1 MRKDDDFM
9 MEEIDNFTFSHPGNN
24 LISGPSGVV
33 LFTPFF
39 FLLIYPFEGSGK
51 TEILGQILSNA
62 DYLFDPPPAKKIL
75 FFRED
80 QPIYGKWIERGIL
93 DQKSKGMPD
102 RESLLSQLSENKDKT
117 GTCIIFDDFASLV
130 EEHEEDFVYLFTIAS
145 HHFKTSIFLV
155 LHSLFSPALRKL
167 SLNTHRFFLTKSPR
181 DTSQVR
187 TLGIQSHP
195 GRSDYIVAAYND
207 ATDEKFGHLVLDF
220 SPNCDSRLRVIGNMF
235 GKEPVAVYEYKEL
248 GRGRKVKMENKFRKQ
263 ALIPWTEFLRL
274 RSEAKKG
281 NAAPPIPATCNHIPT
296 SCQNPHSH
304 HQADHSHNQAVAAD
318 YNRANVVHP
327 PISEKR
333 DEDGGMGL
341 RDAPPADPP
350 PTASSDRAGEPFT
363 ASSTTTS
370 TTPQVT
376 SPPPLTYTDQLPPHP
391 AATRTLPAAT
401 SIAPIPLT
409 APSPHQSAPA
419 PSPLPLAD
427 PSPPPPTLHSISSS
441 PQLETTNI
449 SRMPWSSLKIMP
461 VSKRP
466 RIKRKKDVNLV
477 SPYMVVDEVVP
488 EEVPQASVASAP
500 AITTE
505 AARPALEYVLETPQ
519 PVALPPP
526 STAVPQ
532 ASVAAA
538 PAIRAEA
545 GRPALEYVLETP
557 QPAAPQASVTST
569 PAITAEASLPALE
582 YVPTKARN
590 KKQSQKEK
598 KESPAPA
605 RAVENIGQKASDSIY
620 PKSLIRDQDIE
631 PNPASFP
638 NKIKEKKV
646 RSKLFSPSP
655 PYESTKSKNI
665 KRKIVLTKARP
676 TLPPKQF
683 KHDRGEKRKFSS
695 DHKAPIKQLKVGQAP
710 VKKTK
715 ALTDTDFDIW

>member
-1 MRKDDDFM
+1 MLS
-9 MEEIDNFTFSHPGNN
+9 FSH
-24 LISGPSGVV
+24 L
-33 LFTPFF
+33 

-376 SPPPLTYTDQLPPHP
+376 SPPPLTYTDQIPPHP
-391 AATRTLPAAT
+391 AATRALPAAT

-655 PYESTKSKNI
+655 PYESAKSKNI

>member
-1 MRKDDDFM
+1 MLS
-9 MEEIDNFTFSHPGNN
+9 FSH
-24 LISGPSGVV
+24 L
-33 LFTPFF
+33 

-350 PTASSDRAGEPFT
+350 PTASSDRAGEPFP

-370 TTPQVT
+370 TTSQVT

-391 AATRTLPAAT
+391 AATRALPAAT

-655 PYESTKSKNI
+655 PYESAKSKNI

>member
-33 LFTPFF
+33 LFTPL

-102 RESLLSQLSENKDKT
+102 RESLLSQLSENKNKT

-235 GKEPVAVYEYKEL
+235 GKGPVAVYEYKEL

-296 SCQNPHSH
+296 PCQNPHSH

-350 PTASSDRAGEPFT
+350 PTASSDRAGEPFP

-391 AATRTLPAAT
+391 AATRALPAAT

-441 PQLETTNI
+441 PQLGTTNI

-488 EEVPQASVASAP
+488 EEVPQASVASTP

-655 PYESTKSKNI
+655 PYESAKSKNI
-665 KRKIVLTKARP
+665 KRKIVLTKAKP

>member
-1 MRKDDDFM
+1 MS
-9 MEEIDNFTFSHPGNN
+9 FSHP
-24 LISGPSGVV
+24 
-33 LFTPFF
+33 

-376 SPPPLTYTDQLPPHP
+376 SPPPLTYTDQIPPHP
-391 AATRTLPAAT
+391 AATRALPAAT

-505 AARPALEYVLETPQ
+505 AGRPALEYVLETPQ

-655 PYESTKSKNI
+655 PYESAKSKNI

>member
-1 MRKDDDFM
+1 VLS
-9 MEEIDNFTFSHPGNN
+9 FSH
-24 LISGPSGVV
+24 L
-33 LFTPFF
+33 

-350 PTASSDRAGEPFT
+350 PTASSDRAGEPFP

-370 TTPQVT
+370 TTSQVT
-376 SPPPLTYTDQLPPHP
+376 SPPPLTYTDQIPPHP
-391 AATRTLPAAT
+391 AATRALPAAT

-655 PYESTKSKNI
+655 PYESAKSKNI

>member
-1 MRKDDDFM
+1 MLS
-9 MEEIDNFTFSHPGNN
+9 FSH
-24 LISGPSGVV
+24 L
-33 LFTPFF
+33 

-376 SPPPLTYTDQLPPHP
+376 SPPPLTYTDQIPPHP
-391 AATRTLPAAT
+391 AATRALPAAT

-545 GRPALEYVLETP
+545 DRPALEYVLETP

-655 PYESTKSKNI
+655 PYESAKSKNI

>member
-1 MRKDDDFM
+1 MS
-9 MEEIDNFTFSHPGNN
+9 FSHP
-24 LISGPSGVV
+24 
-33 LFTPFF
+33 

-281 NAAPPIPATCNHIPT
+281 NAAPPIPATCNHIPA

-350 PTASSDRAGEPFT
+350 PTASSDRAGEPFP

-370 TTPQVT
+370 TTSQVT
-376 SPPPLTYTDQLPPHP
+376 SPPPLTYTDQIPPHP
-391 AATRTLPAAT
+391 AATRALPAAT

-488 EEVPQASVASAP
+488 EEAPQASVASAP

-655 PYESTKSKNI
+655 PYESAKSKNI
-665 KRKIVLTKARP
+665 KRKIVLTKAKP

>member
-33 LFTPFF
+33 LFTPF

-350 PTASSDRAGEPFT
+350 PTASSDRAGEPFP

-370 TTPQVT
+370 TTSQVT
-376 SPPPLTYTDQLPPHP
+376 SPPPLTYTDQIPPHP
-391 AATRTLPAAT
+391 AATRALPAAT

-545 GRPALEYVLETP
+545 DRPALEYVLETP

-655 PYESTKSKNI
+655 PYESAKSKNI
-665 KRKIVLTKARP
+665 KRKIVLTKAKP

>member
-1 MRKDDDFM
+1 MLS
-9 MEEIDNFTFSHPGNN
+9 FSH
-24 LISGPSGVV
+24 L
-33 LFTPFF
+33 

-102 RESLLSQLSENKDKT
+102 RESLLSQLSENKNKT

-248 GRGRKVKMENKFRKQ
+248 GRGRKVKMEKKFRKQ

-296 SCQNPHSH
+296 PCQNPHSH
-304 HQADHSHNQAVAAD
+304 HQADHSHHQAVAAD

-350 PTASSDRAGEPFT
+350 PTASSDRAGEPFP

-370 TTPQVT
+370 TTSQVT
-376 SPPPLTYTDQLPPHP
+376 SPPPLTYTDQIPPHP
-391 AATRTLPAAT
+391 AATRALPAAT

-655 PYESTKSKNI
+655 PYESAKSKNI
-665 KRKIVLTKARP
+665 KRKIVLTKAKP

>member
-33 LFTPFF
+33 LFTP

-376 SPPPLTYTDQLPPHP
+376 SPPPLTYTDQIPPHP
-391 AATRTLPAAT
+391 AATRALPAAT

-545 GRPALEYVLETP
+545 DRPALEYVLETP

-655 PYESTKSKNI
+655 PYESAKSKNI

>member
-1 MRKDDDFM
+1 MLS
-9 MEEIDNFTFSHPGNN
+9 FSHP
-24 LISGPSGVV
+24 
-33 LFTPFF
+33 F

-102 RESLLSQLSENKDKT
+102 RESLLSQLSENKNKT

-350 PTASSDRAGEPFT
+350 PTASSDRAGEPFP

-370 TTPQVT
+370 TTSQVT
-376 SPPPLTYTDQLPPHP
+376 SPPPLTYTDQIPPHP
-391 AATRTLPAAT
+391 AATRALPAAT

-505 AARPALEYVLETPQ
+505 AGRPALEYVLETPQ

-655 PYESTKSKNI
+655 PYESAKSKNI

>member
-1 MRKDDDFM
+1 MLS
-9 MEEIDNFTFSHPGNN
+9 FSH
-24 LISGPSGVV
+24 L
-33 LFTPFF
+33 

-102 RESLLSQLSENKDKT
+102 RESLLSQLSENKNKT

-350 PTASSDRAGEPFT
+350 PTASSDRAGEPFP

-376 SPPPLTYTDQLPPHP
+376 SPPPLTYTDQIPPHP
-391 AATRTLPAAT
+391 AATRALPAAT

-441 PQLETTNI
+441 PQLGTTNI

-526 STAVPQ
+526 STAAPQ

-655 PYESTKSKNI
+655 PYESAKSKNI

>member
-1 MRKDDDFM
+1 MLS
-9 MEEIDNFTFSHPGNN
+9 FSH
-24 LISGPSGVV
+24 L
-33 LFTPFF
+33 

-248 GRGRKVKMENKFRKQ
+248 GRGRKVKMEKKFRKQ

-281 NAAPPIPATCNHIPT
+281 NAAPPIPATCNHIPA

-350 PTASSDRAGEPFT
+350 PTASSDRAGEPFP

-370 TTPQVT
+370 TTSQVT
-376 SPPPLTYTDQLPPHP
+376 SPPPLTYTDQIPPHP
-391 AATRTLPAAT
+391 AATRALPAAT

-655 PYESTKSKNI
+655 PYESAKSKNI
-665 KRKIVLTKARP
+665 KRKIVLTKAKP

>member
-1 MRKDDDFM
+1 MLS
-9 MEEIDNFTFSHPGNN
+9 FSHP
-24 LISGPSGVV
+24 
-33 LFTPFF
+33 

-102 RESLLSQLSENKDKT
+102 RESLLSQLSENKNKT

-281 NAAPPIPATCNHIPT
+281 NAAPPIPATCNHIPA

-350 PTASSDRAGEPFT
+350 PTASSDRAGEPFP

-370 TTPQVT
+370 TTSQVT
-376 SPPPLTYTDQLPPHP
+376 SPPPLTYTDQIPPHP
-391 AATRTLPAAT
+391 AATRALPAAT

-526 STAVPQ
+526 STAAPQ

-655 PYESTKSKNI
+655 PYESAKSKNI
-665 KRKIVLTKARP
+665 KRKIVLTKAKP

>member
-1 MRKDDDFM
+1 MLS
-9 MEEIDNFTFSHPGNN
+9 FSHP
-24 LISGPSGVV
+24 
-33 LFTPFF
+33 

-296 SCQNPHSH
+296 PCQNPHSH

-350 PTASSDRAGEPFT
+350 PTASSDRAGEPFP

-370 TTPQVT
+370 TTSQVT
-376 SPPPLTYTDQLPPHP
+376 SPPPLTYTDQIPPHP
-391 AATRTLPAAT
+391 AATRALPAAT

-655 PYESTKSKNI
+655 PYESAKSKNI
-665 KRKIVLTKARP
+665 KRKIVLTKAKP

>member
-1 MRKDDDFM
+1 MLS
-9 MEEIDNFTFSHPGNN
+9 FSHP
-24 LISGPSGVV
+24 
-33 LFTPFF
+33 F

-296 SCQNPHSH
+296 PCQNPHSH

-376 SPPPLTYTDQLPPHP
+376 SPPPLTYTDQIPPHP
-391 AATRTLPAAT
+391 AATRALPAAT

-655 PYESTKSKNI
+655 PYESAKSKNI
-665 KRKIVLTKARP
+665 KRKIVLTKAKP

>member
-24 LISGPSGVV
+24 LISGPSGLV
-33 LFTPFF
+33 LFTPFLF
-39 FLLIYPFEGSGK
+39 IYPFEGSGK

-102 RESLLSQLSENKDKT
+102 RESLLSQLSENKNKT

-281 NAAPPIPATCNHIPT
+281 NAAPPIPATCNHIPA

-350 PTASSDRAGEPFT
+350 PTASSDRAGEPFP

-370 TTPQVT
+370 TTSQVT
-376 SPPPLTYTDQLPPHP
+376 SPPPLTYTDQIPPHP
-391 AATRTLPAAT
+391 AATRALPAAT

-532 ASVAAA
+532 ASIAAA

-655 PYESTKSKNI
+655 PYESAKSKNI
-665 KRKIVLTKARP
+665 KRKIVLTKAKP

>member
-1 MRKDDDFM
+1 MLS
-9 MEEIDNFTFSHPGNN
+9 FSH
-24 LISGPSGVV
+24 L
-33 LFTPFF
+33 

-296 SCQNPHSH
+296 PCQNPHSH

-350 PTASSDRAGEPFT
+350 PTASSDRAGEPFP

-376 SPPPLTYTDQLPPHP
+376 SPPPLTYTDQIPPHP
-391 AATRTLPAAT
+391 AATRALPAAT

-545 GRPALEYVLETP
+545 DRPALEYVLETP

-655 PYESTKSKNI
+655 PYESAKSKNI

>member
-33 LFTPFF
+33 LFTP

-350 PTASSDRAGEPFT
+350 PTASSDRAGEPFP

-376 SPPPLTYTDQLPPHP
+376 SPPPLTYTDQIPPHP
-391 AATRTLPAAT
+391 AATRALPAAT

-545 GRPALEYVLETP
+545 DRPALEYVLETP

-655 PYESTKSKNI
+655 PYESAKSKNI
-665 KRKIVLTKARP
+665 KRKIVLTKAKP

>member
-1 MRKDDDFM
+1 MLS
-9 MEEIDNFTFSHPGNN
+9 FSH
-24 LISGPSGVV
+24 L
-33 LFTPFF
+33 

-248 GRGRKVKMENKFRKQ
+248 GRGRKVKMEKKFRKQ

-281 NAAPPIPATCNHIPT
+281 NAAPPIPATCNHIPA

-350 PTASSDRAGEPFT
+350 PTASSDRAGEPFP

-370 TTPQVT
+370 TASQVT
-376 SPPPLTYTDQLPPHP
+376 SPPPLTYTDQIPPHP
-391 AATRTLPAAT
+391 AATRALPAAT

-532 ASVAAA
+532 ASIAAA

-655 PYESTKSKNI
+655 PYESAKSKNI
-665 KRKIVLTKARP
+665 KRKIVLTKAKP

>member
-1 MRKDDDFM
+1 MLS
-9 MEEIDNFTFSHPGNN
+9 FSH
-24 LISGPSGVV
+24 L
-33 LFTPFF
+33 

-281 NAAPPIPATCNHIPT
+281 NAAPPIPATCNHIPA

-350 PTASSDRAGEPFT
+350 PTASSDRAGEPFP

-370 TTPQVT
+370 TTSQVT
-376 SPPPLTYTDQLPPHP
+376 SPPPLTYTDQIPPHP
-391 AATRTLPAAT
+391 AATRALPAAT

-545 GRPALEYVLETP
+545 DRPALEYVLETP

-655 PYESTKSKNI
+655 PYESAKSKNI

>member
-9 MEEIDNFTFSHPGNN
+9 MEEIDNFTFQHPGNN
-24 LISGPSGVV
+24 LISGPSGLV
-33 LFTPFF
+33 LFTP

-281 NAAPPIPATCNHIPT
+281 NAAPPIPATCNHIPA

-350 PTASSDRAGEPFT
+350 PTASSDRAGEPFP

-370 TTPQVT
+370 TTSQVT
-376 SPPPLTYTDQLPPHP
+376 SPPPLTYTDQIPPHP
-391 AATRTLPAAT
+391 AATRALPAAT

-419 PSPLPLAD
+419 PSPLPLAE

-441 PQLETTNI
+441 PQLGTTNI
-449 SRMPWSSLKIMP
+449 SRMPWSSLKIRP
-461 VSKRP
+461 VSKTP

-655 PYESTKSKNI
+655 PYESAKSKNI
-665 KRKIVLTKARP
+665 KRKIVLTKAKP

>member
-1 MRKDDDFM
+1 VLS
-9 MEEIDNFTFSHPGNN
+9 FSH
-24 LISGPSGVV
+24 L
-33 LFTPFF
+33 

-350 PTASSDRAGEPFT
+350 PTASSDRAGEPFP

-376 SPPPLTYTDQLPPHP
+376 SPPPLTYTDQIPPHP
-391 AATRTLPAAT
+391 AATRALPAAT

-545 GRPALEYVLETP
+545 DRPALEYVLETP

-655 PYESTKSKNI
+655 PYESAKSKNI
-665 KRKIVLTKARP
+665 KRKIVLTKAKP

>member
-33 LFTPFF
+33 LFTPF

-281 NAAPPIPATCNHIPT
+281 NAAPPIPATCNHIPA

-350 PTASSDRAGEPFT
+350 PTASSDRAGEPFP

-370 TTPQVT
+370 TTSQVT
-376 SPPPLTYTDQLPPHP
+376 SPPPLTYTDQIPPHP
-391 AATRTLPAAT
+391 AATRALPAAT

-526 STAVPQ
+526 STAAPQ

-655 PYESTKSKNI
+655 PYESAKSKNI
-665 KRKIVLTKARP
+665 KRKIVLTKAKP